1 MPRSAAGQAVEF
13 EQRKAQGQRLQPAA
27 LRSAGPEGGKSRAGR
42 GRVQQGAAWSALFGL
57 LVLRGRGPGRF
68 EPQTPLLK
76 RTRARNMALLGEATK
91 LAASILK
98 VQAEIEKVEAEI
110 VKAGNELSRVDLSDT
125 ATLQFLR
132 KEVKQLRNE
141 EIQLRNATPL
151 AHPKERMRQLLRES
165 CVDVDE
171 DVLSLCTQNSWL
183 AVRLSC
189 VSTTEDAL
197 RLYADAEAIPQSQT
211 RAMAAEQ
218 GVAIAEQV
226 QFAGAQRSSF
236 FRAFVNTKHLHVL
249 KVNNE
254 ASKSLSEC
262 RLYAALGSDA
272 VECGVCLV
280 PVRLLSLDKSSERQS
295 SRMRPSRKM
304 SPFVG
309 LLMPCYAYS
318 FNELPAPIPCNFALE
333 VFRRIIAAI
342 DFIHDRGWLHGD
354 VKPGNIF
361 CDCNGDA
368 WLGDYGSSVPHEALR
383 AFTGGTPKYQCADVS
398 HLGRARLFDG
408 VGLVLSL
415 LDRLG
420 APALRGGG
428 GTLRLDE
435 MLAAVRGLS
444 DPDVDE
450 LYAAIFEWVDNL
462 RTV

>member
-1 MPRSAAGQAVEF
+1 MALSAVE
-13 EQRKAQGQRLQPAA
+13 
-27 LRSAGPEGGKSRAGR
+27 
-42 GRVQQGAAWSALFGL
+42 
-57 LVLRGRGPGRF
+57 
-68 EPQTPLLK
+68 
-76 RTRARNMALLGEATK
+76 
-91 LAASILK
+91 ASISK
-98 VQAEIEKVEAEI
+98 VEGEIEKVKLKIENAEVENSI
-110 VKAGNELSRVDLSDT
+110 VN
-125 ATLQFLR
+125 ATNLQHWREEIGHLR
-132 KEVKQLRNE
+132 KKEEQLRDQLHRKEEQLRNDKQQ
-141 EIQLRNATPL
+141 QLE
-151 AHPKERMRQLLRES
+151 HPMERMRRLLQGSSFE
-165 CVDVDE
+165 VDDK
-171 DVLSLCTQNSWL
+171 VLSCCTQNSWL
-183 AVRLSC
+183 AARLNC
-189 VSTTEDAL
+189 VSTEEDAL
-197 RLYADAEAIPQSQT
+197 KLYVDAAAIPQTQT
-211 RAMAAEQ
+211 RAMAKEE
-218 GVAIAEQV
+218 GVTIDGPM
-226 QFAGAQRSSF
+226 QFAGAQTASF
-236 FRAFVNTKHLHVL
+236 FRAFENTKHVRVL
-249 KVNNE
+249 KVNNV
-254 ASKSLSEC
+254 ASKSVSEC

-272 VECGVCLV
+272 VECGVALV

-318 FNELPAPIPCNFALE
+318 FVDLPAPIPCNYALE
-333 VFRRIIAAI
+333 VFRRTIAAI

-361 CDCNGDA
+361 CDWNGDA
-368 WLGDYGSSVPHEALR
+368 WLGDYGSSVPHDALR

-415 LDRLG
+415 LERLG